1 MEPDQ
6 WATDDLALAAYLVY
20 MDDKAHVGFK
30 WDHDS
35 CFVVFNRSDKLLSS
49 TVTFMG
55 GEALVDP
62 VRYNATFARVRN
74 GMKSSKSKT
83 RA

>member
-1 MEPDQ
+1 MEEH
-6 WATDDLALAAYLVY
+6 WITDDLALAAYLVY
-20 MDDKAHVGFK
+20 TDDTDHVGFK

-35 CFVVFNRSDKLLSS
+35 CFVVFNRSEKLLRE

-74 GMKSSKSKT
+74 GMRSSKPKRT
-83 RA
+83 A